1 MMKTVPTLTRIHS
14 KTCIVTKESRDV
26 VPSVSNTVKGLL
38 GDLLTPK
45 NIFRGSQKGVV
56 FPGTWTQDLMTKRC

>member
-14 KTCIVTKESRDV
+14 KTCIVTKETRDV

-45 NIFRGSQKGVV
+45 NLFGGHQRGMV
-56 FPGTWTQDLMTKRC
+56 FPGTWTQDLKTKMC